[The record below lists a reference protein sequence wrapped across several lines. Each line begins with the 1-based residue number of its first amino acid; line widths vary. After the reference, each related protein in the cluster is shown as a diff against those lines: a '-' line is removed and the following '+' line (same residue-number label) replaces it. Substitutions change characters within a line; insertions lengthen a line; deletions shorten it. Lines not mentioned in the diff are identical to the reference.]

1 MRRPAARCRVWPCLD
16 AVPAAQREAVTGLV
30 SYALVAW
37 RDALCAEVAAVD
49 GVCVD
54 VYAAFEAQLAS

>member
-1 MRRPAARCRVWPCLD
+1 VWPCLD